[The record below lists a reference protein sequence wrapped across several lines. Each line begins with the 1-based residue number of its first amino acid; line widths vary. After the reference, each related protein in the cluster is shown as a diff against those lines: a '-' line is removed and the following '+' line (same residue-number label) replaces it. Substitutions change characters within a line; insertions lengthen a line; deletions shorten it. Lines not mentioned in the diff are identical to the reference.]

1 MGFEFEQGLDNV
13 VNIKVIGVGGGGG
26 NAVNRMVEN
35 GVQGVEFVSINTD
48 MQALNYSQ
56 ATTKIQ
62 IGEKLTKGQGAGAN
76 PEIGRKAAEESK
88 DQIAAALANTNMVFI
103 TAGMG
108 GGTGTGAAPVVA
120 QIARELGIL
129 TVGVVTRPFAF
140 EGKKR
145 LEQALSGIEELN
157 KNVDS
162 LVIIPNERLK
172 YVSDQKISFKNAFEI
187 ADNVLHQAVA
197 SISELITVPGLINLD
212 FADVTS
218 IMKGA
223 GFAHMGVGSAAGKD
237 KAEEAA
243 KMAIQSP
250 LLESS
255 INGAH
260 GVILSVIG
268 SEDIELDEIEQAAS
282 MIQAAAHPDAHI
294 IFGASISED
303 ADDEIRV
310 VVIATGFDNPP
321 ATKQQQDRSA
331 MFSNAKRTAQ
341 TFAAPAQQFSA
352 PAQQFSAP
360 AQQFAAP
367 AQSFSAS
374 PVAPMQPQQAQPS
387 QAQASVA
394 DGQSLDE
401 DDPFADIMK
410 IFSSK

>member
-172 YVSDQKISFKNAFEI
+172 YVSEQKI
-187 ADNVLHQAVA
+187 
-197 SISELITVPGLINLD
+197 T
-212 FADVTS
+212 
-218 IMKGA
+218 
-223 GFAHMGVGSAAGKD
+223 
-237 KAEEAA
+237 
-243 KMAIQSP
+243 
-250 LLESS
+250 
-255 INGAH
+255 
-260 GVILSVIG
+260 
-268 SEDIELDEIEQAAS
+268 
-282 MIQAAAHPDAHI
+282 
-294 IFGASISED
+294 
-303 ADDEIRV
+303 
-310 VVIATGFDNPP
+310 
-321 ATKQQQDRSA
+321 
-331 MFSNAKRTAQ
+331 
-341 TFAAPAQQFSA
+341 
-352 PAQQFSAP
+352 
-360 AQQFAAP
+360 
-367 AQSFSAS
+367 
-374 PVAPMQPQQAQPS
+374 
-387 QAQASVA
+387 
-394 DGQSLDE
+394 
-401 DDPFADIMK
+401 
-410 IFSSK
+410 

>member
-172 YVSDQKISFKNAFEI
+172 YVS
-187 ADNVLHQAVA
+187 
-197 SISELITVPGLINLD
+197 
-212 FADVTS
+212 
-218 IMKGA
+218 
-223 GFAHMGVGSAAGKD
+223 
-237 KAEEAA
+237 
-243 KMAIQSP
+243 
-250 LLESS
+250 
-255 INGAH
+255 
-260 GVILSVIG
+260 
-268 SEDIELDEIEQAAS
+268 EQ
-282 MIQAAAHPDAHI
+282 
-294 IFGASISED
+294 
-303 ADDEIRV
+303 
-310 VVIATGFDNPP
+310 
-321 ATKQQQDRSA
+321 
-331 MFSNAKRTAQ
+331 
-341 TFAAPAQQFSA
+341 
-352 PAQQFSAP
+352 
-360 AQQFAAP
+360 
-367 AQSFSAS
+367 
-374 PVAPMQPQQAQPS
+374 
-387 QAQASVA
+387 
-394 DGQSLDE
+394 
-401 DDPFADIMK
+401 
-410 IFSSK
+410 

>member
-172 YVSDQKISFKNAFEI
+172 YVSEQKITFKNAFEI
-187 ADNVLHQAVA
+187 ADGVLRQAVKD
-197 SISELITVPGLINLD
+197 ISELITVPGFINLD

-218 IMKGA
+218 VMKDA
-223 GFAHMGVGSAAGKD
+223 GFAHIGTGSAAGKD
-237 KAEEAA
+237 KAAEAA
-243 KMAIQSP
+243 REAISSP
-250 LLESS
+250 LLETS
-255 INGAH
+255 IDMAH
-260 GVILSVIG
+260 GVIVSVIG
-268 SEDIELDEIEQAAS
+268 SDDIGLDEVETAAT
-282 MIQAAAHPDAHI
+282 MVQQAAHPDAHI
-294 IFGASISED
+294 IFGAFIDENM
-303 ADDEIRV
+303 DDEIRV
-310 VVIATGFDNPP
+310 VVIATGFDNVPNSAKMSMDGNKDKASGSTGLFTEAATAAADKKP
-321 ATKQQQDRSA
+321 ARA
-331 MFSNAKRTAQ
+331 
-341 TFAAPAQQFSA
+341 
-352 PAQQFSAP
+352 
-360 AQQFAAP
+360 
-367 AQSFSAS
+367 SAS
-374 PVAPMQPQQAQPS
+374 KPS
-387 QAQASVA
+387 SDV
-394 DGQSLDE
+394 GS
-401 DDPFADIMK
+401 DDAAFDVLMR
-410 IFSSK
+410 IFDKDNR

>member
-1 MGFEFEQGLDNV
+1 
-13 VNIKVIGVGGGGG
+13 
-26 NAVNRMVEN
+26 
-35 GVQGVEFVSINTD
+35 
-48 MQALNYSQ
+48 
-56 ATTKIQ
+56 
-62 IGEKLTKGQGAGAN
+62 
-76 PEIGRKAAEESK
+76 
-88 DQIAAALANTNMVFI
+88 
-103 TAGMG
+103 
-108 GGTGTGAAPVVA
+108 
-120 QIARELGIL
+120 
-129 TVGVVTRPFAF
+129 
-140 EGKKR
+140 
-145 LEQALSGIEELN
+145 
-157 KNVDS
+157 
-162 LVIIPNERLK
+162 
-172 YVSDQKISFKNAFEI
+172 
-187 ADNVLHQAVA
+187 
-197 SISELITVPGLINLD
+197 
-212 FADVTS
+212 
-218 IMKGA
+218 
-223 GFAHMGVGSAAGKD
+223 MGVGSAAGKD

-360 AQQFAAP
+360 AQQFSAP